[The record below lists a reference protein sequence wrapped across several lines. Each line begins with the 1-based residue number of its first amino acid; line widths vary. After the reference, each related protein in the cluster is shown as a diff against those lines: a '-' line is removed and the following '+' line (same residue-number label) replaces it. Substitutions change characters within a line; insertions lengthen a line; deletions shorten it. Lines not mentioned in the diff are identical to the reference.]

1 MWLGQVWKKPENI
14 NMYWKET
21 LRQMEVIGIGSIVI
35 VGLIAIFI
43 GAVTAV
49 QFSYQIEGT
58 LIPRFYIGY
67 IVRDMTI
74 IELAPTFSCMVLAGK
89 VGSSLASELGGMRQK
104 EHIDAMEIMGVNTA
118 AYLIQPK
125 IIAALIVIPML
136 VCLAAGIS
144 IVGGYLASVPMGLF
158 SNEEYIQGLR
168 SFFVPYNVTMMFVK
182 SLTFAFILTTVSCYQ
197 GYFVKGG
204 SIELGH
210 ASTQAVVYS
219 NILILLSDY
228 LIAML
233 MTA

>member
-1 MWLGQVWKKPENI
+1 MI
-14 NMYWKET
+14 N
-21 LRQMEVIGIGSIVI
+21 IGIGSLII
-35 VGLIAIFI
+35 IAIISVFI

-49 QFSYQIEGT
+49 QFSYQMEGS
-58 LIPRFYIGY
+58 LIPRYYIGY

-74 IELAPTFSCMVLAGK
+74 MELAPTFSCMVLAGK
-89 VGSSLASELGGMRQK
+89 VGSNLASEIGGMRQK

-118 AYLIQPK
+118 AYLVQPK
-125 IIAALIVIPML
+125 IIASIIVIPML
-136 VCLAAGIS
+136 VCVGAFIS
-144 IVGGYLASVPMGLF
+144 IIGGYLASVPTGLF
-158 SNEEYIQGLR
+158 SNEEYVQGLR

-182 SLTFAFILTTVSCYQ
+182 AVTFSFLLTTVSCYQ

-204 SIELGH
+204 SIELGN

-233 MTA
+233 MTT